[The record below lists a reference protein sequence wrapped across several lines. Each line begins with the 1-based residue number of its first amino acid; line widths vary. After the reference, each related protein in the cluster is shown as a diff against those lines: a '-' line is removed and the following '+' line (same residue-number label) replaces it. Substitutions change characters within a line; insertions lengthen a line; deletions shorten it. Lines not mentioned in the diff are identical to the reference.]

1 MTGNFQV
8 SIKKVDLLT
17 VEHRV
22 SLRRKRLLE
31 SLGKMQNF
39 QKFSR

>member
-17 VEHRV
+17 AEHRV
-22 SLRRKRLLE
+22 SLRRKRLLD
-31 SLGKMQNF
+31 SLGKMQKF